1 MNCHREEVVNDWP
14 YTGNWWGLCTGL
26 VVTEDEACISGHE
39 FRGPSVYCKSG
50 PVFMDQ
56 FLYINGQALWQPE
69 TPLRSGKPVDIRHL
83 NPEVISSEYWSHVV
97 DPSMLIMSDRM
108 NEHP

>member
-1 MNCHREEVVNDWP
+1 MIDHIQVIDGDSV
-14 YTGNWWGLCTGL
+14 LL